1 MIIDLFA
8 GPGGWSTGLNM
19 IGRAETVGIEWDKAA
34 CDTARA
40 AGHERMQADIAG
52 LDPFTIGG
60 TDVEGIIASPP
71 CQGFSMAGKGKGRE
85 DSARLIAA
93 VGDFAHGDPRATLH
107 ATMTD
112 DRSLLALEPL
122 RWVLD
127 LEPEWTTWEQVPAV
141 LPLWEACAEVLRAD
155 GYDVWTGLVQA
166 ETLGVPQ
173 TRKRAILRARRGVL
187 EPLTLTHSRYYPRTK
202 DKLDPGVAKWV
213 SMAEALGWGMTRRPS
228 MTVTAGGTGSGG
240 AEPFG
245 NAARQGMRRELD
257 AGRWLFAGA
266 GATAV
271 DTAGQVR
278 RTLDEPG
285 HTITGKGTAAWLP
298 VEYVNGN
305 QANSARRP
313 LTEPAPTVHFG
324 ERMNLVTWQPTA
336 ANEGTTADDM
346 AWVHERPSPTIVGS
360 FAPDVVAAPGYRG
373 PGDGPRQKAKG
384 SVRVT
389 VQEAAV
395 LQSFP
400 ADYPWQGSK
409 TAQYRQ
415 VGDAVPP
422 LMAAHILASVGA
434 GVLPE
439 SIRNPESQRV
449 DGGELV
455 VMASRRDSPKWVAE
469 NGPRSNRTADQP
481 AVTITGESHRWSWQ
495 PATPSEE
502 ETA

>member
-1 MIIDLFA
+1 MIVDLFA

-19 IGRAETVGIEWDKAA
+19 VGRSETIGIEWDKAA

-40 AGHERMQADIAG
+40 AGHDRLQADIAE
-52 LDPFTIGG
+52 LDPFTVAGS
-60 TDVEGIIASPP
+60 DVEGLIASPP

-93 VGDFAHGDPRATLH
+93 VGDFAHGDPRETLH

-155 GYDVWTGLVQA
+155 GYDVWTGLVHA

-173 TRKRAILRARRGVL
+173 TRKRAILRARRGGL
-187 EPLTLTHSRYYPRTK
+187 DPLVLTHSRYYPRSK
-202 DKLDPGVAKWV
+202 DKLDPGVLKWV
-213 SMAEALGWGMTRRPS
+213 SMAEALGWGLVQRPS
-228 MTVTAGGTGSGG
+228 YSVMAGGKVMPDGTGGHGNSGAEWGG
-240 AEPFG
+240 ASVRNALREARDSGDPEVWAMRTGNFTARDYRGQRGVPFE
-245 NAARQGMRRELD
+245 R
-257 AGRWLFAGA
+257 GA
-266 GATAV
+266 N
-271 DTAGQVR
+271 
-278 RTLDEPG
+278 L
-285 HTITGKGTAAWLP
+285 
-298 VEYVNGN
+298 
-305 QANSARRP
+305 
-313 LTEPAPTVHFG
+313 PAPTIRSSPGSWV
-324 ERMNLVTWQPTA
+324 PTA
-336 ANEGTTADDM
+336 ANEGTTAEDM
-346 AWVHERPSPTIVGS
+346 AWVHERLSPTIVGS
-360 FAPDVVAAPGYRG
+360 FAPDIVAAPGYRG

-389 VQEAAV
+389 VQEAAI

-400 ADYPWQGSK
+400 ADYPWQGTK

-434 GVLPE
+434 GQL
-439 SIRNPESQRV
+439 
-449 DGGELV
+449 
-455 VMASRRDSPKWVAE
+455 DSEA
-469 NGPRSNRTADQP
+469 A
-481 AVTITGESHRWSWQ
+481 A
-495 PATPSEE
+495 
-502 ETA
+502 

>member
-40 AGHERMQADIAG
+40 AGHERMQADIAE

-127 LEPEWTTWEQVPAV
+127 LEPEWAAWEQVPAV
-141 LPLWEACAEVLRAD
+141 LPLWEACADVLRAD

-187 EPLTLTHSRYYPRTK
+187 EPLTLTHSRYYPRTR

-213 SMAEALGWGMTRRPS
+213 SMAEALTVAGLAVPGDMVRSNYGTGGDASKRGERDATDPS
-228 MTVTAGGTGSGG
+228 ATVTSHIGRNKWAYRASTQK
-240 AEPFG
+240 
-245 NAARQGMRRELD
+245 NAA
-257 AGRWLFAGA
+257 
-266 GATAV
+266 V
-271 DTAGQVR
+271 
-278 RTLDEPG
+278 RTLD
-285 HTITGKGTAAWLP
+285 L
-298 VEYVNGN
+298 
-305 QANSARRP
+305 
-313 LTEPAPTVHFG
+313 PAPTLAFG
-324 ERMNLVTWQPTA
+324 HDSASVRWVPAA
-336 ANEGTTADDM
+336 ANEGTTAEDM

-360 FAPDVVAAPGYRG
+360 FAPGYRG

-449 DGGELV
+449 DGGDLI

-502 ETA
+502 ETV

>member
-1 MIIDLFA
+1 VTIVDLFA

-19 IGRAETVGIEWDKAA
+19 IGRAETIGVEWDKAA

-40 AGHERMQADIAG
+40 AGHERLQADIAE

-60 TDVEGIIASPP
+60 SDVEGLIASPP

-93 VGDFAHGDPRATLH
+93 VGDFVHGDPRETLH
-107 ATMTD
+107 ATMSD
-112 DRSLLALEPL
+112 PRSVLALEPL

-141 LPLWEACAEVLRAD
+141 LPLWEACADVLRAD
-155 GYDVWTGLVQA
+155 GYDVETGLVTA

-173 TRKRAILRARRGVL
+173 TRKRAILRARRGTL
-187 EPLTLTHSRYYPRTK
+187 DPLILTHSRYYPRSK

-228 MTVTAGGTGSGG
+228 MTVTGGGTGSGG

-245 NAARQGMRRELD
+245 NAARQGMIRELEAGDWIYRSTTMANSARRPLDCPAPTIAFGHD
-257 AGRWLFAGA
+257 AGSAQWQMASAGP
-266 GATAV
+266 TARY
-271 DTAGQVR
+271 TAGQVPR
-278 RTLDEPG
+278 DVTDPAA
-285 HTITGKGTAAWLP
+285 TITGKGTAYWTP
-298 VEYVNGN
+298 TE
-305 QANSARRP
+305 QAELHSAK
-313 LTEPAPTVHFG
+313 T
-324 ERMNLVTWQPTA
+324 
-336 ANEGTTADDM
+336 
-346 AWVHERPSPTIVGS
+346 
-360 FAPDVVAAPGYRG
+360 
-373 PGDGPRQKAKG
+373 

-389 VQEAAV
+389 VQEAAI

-434 GVLPE
+434 GKLAE
-439 SIRNPESQRV
+439 
-449 DGGELV
+449 
-455 VMASRRDSPKWVAE
+455 VA
-469 NGPRSNRTADQP
+469 A
-481 AVTITGESHRWSWQ
+481 
-495 PATPSEE
+495 
-502 ETA
+502 

>member
-40 AGHERMQADIAG
+40 AGHERMQADIAE

-127 LEPEWTTWEQVPAV
+127 LEPEWTAWEQVPAV

-187 EPLTLTHSRYYPRTK
+187 GPLALTHSRYNQRSPE
-202 DKLDPGVAKWV
+202 KLDGRPRWV
-213 SMAEALGWGMTRRPS
+213 SMAEALGWGLANRPS
-228 MTVTAGGTGSGG
+228 YTVVGGGRRMADGTGGHGSSGAEWGGTSVRVALAEARDSGDPSRWVYRGS
-240 AEPFG
+240 
-245 NAARQGMRRELD
+245 NQSHAA
-257 AGRWLFAGA
+257 
-266 GATAV
+266 
-271 DTAGQVR
+271 
-278 RTLDEPG
+278 
-285 HTITGKGTAAWLP
+285 K
-298 VEYVNGN
+298 
-305 QANSARRP
+305 RP
-313 LTEPAPTVHFG
+313 LTEPAPTVNFA
-324 ERMNLVTWQPTA
+324 ER
-336 ANEGTTADDM
+336 ANKVEWMPAET
-346 AWVHERPSPTIVGS
+346 
-360 FAPDVVAAPGYRG
+360 APDP
-373 PGDGPRQKAKG
+373 KASG
-384 SVRVT
+384 VRVT

-434 GVLPE
+434 G
-439 SIRNPESQRV
+439 
-449 DGGELV
+449 EL
-455 VMASRRDSPKWVAE
+455 ALEAVA
-469 NGPRSNRTADQP
+469 
-481 AVTITGESHRWSWQ
+481 
-495 PATPSEE
+495 
-502 ETA
+502 

>member
-1 MIIDLFA
+1 MIVDLFA
-8 GPGGWSTGLNM
+8 GPGGWDVGLGM
-19 IGRAETVGIEWDKAA
+19 VGRRDVIGVEWDKAA
-34 CDTARA
+34 CETARA
-40 AGHERMQADIAG
+40 AGHERMQADIAE

-93 VGDFAHGDPRATLH
+93 VGDFAHGDPRDTLRS
-107 ATMTD
+107 TMTD

-187 EPLTLTHSRYYPRTK
+187 EPLVLTHSRYYPRTK

-213 SMAEALGWGMTRRPS
+213 SMAEALEAS
-228 MTVTAGGTGSGG
+228 GTGFLRSNYNHGG
-240 AEPFG
+240 QLGTPGE
-245 NAARQGMRRELD
+245 RELD
-257 AGRWLFAGA
+257 EPSFTVTSKFDRNRWIYRY
-266 GATAV
+266 T
-271 DTAGQVR
+271 TM
-278 RTLDEPG
+278 
-285 HTITGKGTAAWLP
+285 
-298 VEYVNGN
+298 
-305 QANSARRP
+305 ANSARRT
-313 LTEPAPTVHFG
+313 LDTPAPTIAFG
-324 ERMNLVTWQPTA
+324 HDAGSAQWVPTA
-336 ANEGTTADDM
+336 ANEGTTAEDM
-346 AWVHERPSPTIVGS
+346 AWVNERPSPTIVGS

-389 VQEAAV
+389 VQEAAI

-422 LMAAHILASVGA
+422 LMAAHILSALGVGTIA
-434 GVLPE
+434 KE
-439 SIRNPESQRV
+439 H
-449 DGGELV
+449 
-455 VMASRRDSPKWVAE
+455 
-469 NGPRSNRTADQP
+469 QP
-481 AVTITGESHRWSWQ
+481 
-495 PATPSEE
+495 
-502 ETA
+502 

>member
-34 CDTARA
+34 CDTAQA
-40 AGHERMQADIAG
+40 AGHERLQADIAG

-60 TDVEGIIASPP
+60 ADVEGIIASPP

-93 VGDFAHGDPRATLH
+93 VGDFAHGDPRPTLH

-127 LEPEWTTWEQVPAV
+127 LEPEWTAWEQVPAV

-213 SMAEALGWGMTRRPS
+213 SMAEALGWGMTHRPAS
-228 MTVTAGGTGSGG
+228 TVVCAKQGGGPDPLSGGSGG
-240 AEPFG
+240 RAIYE
-245 NAARQGMRRELD
+245 RERA
-257 AGRWLFAGA
+257 AGRWQDPEVVRNPWQLADP
-266 GATAV
+266 TAWAYRASTQKNAAV
-271 DTAGQVR
+271 
-278 RTLDEPG
+278 RTLDLPAPTLAFG
-285 HTITGKGTAAWLP
+285 HDSASVQWVYRGS
-298 VEYVNGN
+298 N
-305 QANSARRP
+305 QAHAAKRP
-313 LTEPAPTVHFG
+313 LTQPAPTVNFA
-324 ERMNLVTWQPTA
+324 ER
-336 ANEGTTADDM
+336 ANKVEWMPAET
-346 AWVHERPSPTIVGS
+346 
-360 FAPDVVAAPGYRG
+360 APDP
-373 PGDGPRQKAKG
+373 KASG
-384 SVRVT
+384 VRVT
-389 VQEAAV
+389 VQEAAA

>member
-1 MIIDLFA
+1 
-8 GPGGWSTGLNM
+8 M
-19 IGRAETVGIEWDKAA
+19 IGRSETVGIEWDKAA

-40 AGHERMQADIAG
+40 AGHNRMQADIAE
-52 LDPFTIGG
+52 LDPFDVAGS
-60 TDVEGIIASPP
+60 DVEGLIASPP

-85 DSARLIAA
+85 DSARLIAS
-93 VGDFAHGDPRATLH
+93 VGDFVNGDPRATLH

-173 TRKRAILRARRGVL
+173 TRKRAILRARRGLL
-187 EPLTLTHSRYYPRTK
+187 EPLVLTHSRYYPRSK
-202 DKLDPGVAKWV
+202 DKLDPGTLKWV
-213 SMAEALGWGMTRRPS
+213 SMAEALGWGLVQRPSYTVPAGSRNDEQGGGRNGSEWGGSGTRRLLAEAESSGDPS
-228 MTVTAGGTGSGG
+228 IWIYRSTTM
-240 AEPFG
+240 
-245 NAARQGMRRELD
+245 
-257 AGRWLFAGA
+257 
-266 GATAV
+266 
-271 DTAGQVR
+271 
-278 RTLDEPG
+278 
-285 HTITGKGTAAWLP
+285 
-298 VEYVNGN
+298 
-305 QANSARRP
+305 ANSARRP
-313 LTEPAPTVHFG
+313 LDCPAPTIAFG
-324 ERMNLVTWQPTA
+324 HDAGSAQWVPTA
-336 ANEGTTADDM
+336 ANEGTTLDDM

-373 PGDGPRQKAKG
+373 PGDGPRQKARG

-389 VQEAAV
+389 VQEAAI

-422 LMAAHILASVGA
+422 LMAAHIIASVGA
-434 GVLPE
+434 GSLTVE
-439 SIRNPESQRV
+439 TER
-449 DGGELV
+449 
-455 VMASRRDSPKWVAE
+455 AS
-469 NGPRSNRTADQP
+469 
-481 AVTITGESHRWSWQ
+481 
-495 PATPSEE
+495 
-502 ETA
+502 

>member
-1 MIIDLFA
+1 MIVDLFA

-19 IGRAETVGIEWDKAA
+19 IGRAETVGVEWDKAA

-40 AGHERMQADIAG
+40 AGHHRLQADIAE
-52 LDPFTIGG
+52 LDPLTVAG
-60 TDVEGIIASPP
+60 TDVEGLIASPP

-93 VGDFAHGDPRATLH
+93 VGDFVSGDPRPALH
-107 ATMTD
+107 ASMTD

-127 LEPEWTTWEQVPAV
+127 LEPKWTTWEQVPAV

-155 GYDVWTGLVQA
+155 GYDVETSLVQA

-173 TRKRAILRARRGVL
+173 TRKRAILRARRGRL
-187 EPLTLTHSRYYPRTK
+187 DPLILTHSKYYARSK
-202 DKLDPGVAKWV
+202 DKLDPGKSKWV
-213 SMAEALGWGMTRRPS
+213 SMAEALGWGLVQRPS
-228 MTVTAGGTGSGG
+228 YTVVAGGKVMADGTGGHGNSGSEWGG
-240 AEPFG
+240 ASVRKALAE
-245 NAARQGMRRELD
+245 ARDSGDPTRWMVA
-257 AGRWLFAGA
+257 AGRTGA
-266 GATAV
+266 GTPRPETSPA
-271 DTAGQVR
+271 
-278 RTLDEPG
+278 P
-285 HTITGKGTAAWLP
+285 TITGKGTAYILDTLDAYQP
-298 VEYVNGN
+298 G
-305 QANSARRP
+305 
-313 LTEPAPTVHFG
+313 
-324 ERMNLVTWQPTA
+324 PTA
-336 ANEGTTADDM
+336 ANEGTTLDDM

-389 VQEAAV
+389 VQEAAI

-415 VGDAVPP
+415 CGDAVPP
-422 LMAAHILASVGA
+422 VMAAHILASVGA
-434 GVLPE
+434 GVLPDHMANPEPRDAFAGGE
-439 SIRNPESQRV
+439 SIE
-449 DGGELV
+449 
-455 VMASRRDSPKWVAE
+455 MASRRDSPKWVAE

-481 AVTITGESHRWSWQ
+481 AVTITGEAHRWSWR
-495 PATPSEE
+495 PVEE
-502 ETA
+502 ESA

>member
-1 MIIDLFA
+1 MVIVDLFA

-34 CDTARA
+34 CDTGRA
-40 AGHERMQADIAG
+40 AGHERMQADIAQLIPRRTVRG
-52 LDPFTIGG
+52 
-60 TDVEGIIASPP
+60 DVEGLIASPP
-71 CQGFSMAGKGKGRE
+71 CQGFSMAGKGRGRE
-85 DSARLIAA
+85 DSELIIAA
-93 VGDFAHGDPRATLH
+93 AADMASGIDPRANL
-107 ATMTD
+107 ASRVKD
-112 DRSLLALEPL
+112 DRSVLALEPL

-173 TRKRAILRARRGVL
+173 TRKRAILRARRGLL
-187 EPLTLTHSRYYPRTK
+187 EPLILTHSRYYPRSK
-202 DKLDPGVAKWV
+202 DKLDPGVLKWV

-228 MTVTAGGTGSGG
+228 MTVTGGGTSSGG

-245 NAARQGMRRELD
+245 NAARQGMVRELE
-257 AGRWLFAGA
+257 AGDWIVRSSMG
-266 GATAV
+266 TPKV
-271 DTAGQVR
+271 DGRNGSHEFDPFNRPAHTVTTKVG
-278 RTLDEPG
+278 EW
-285 HTITGKGTAAWLP
+285 TITG
-298 VEYVNGN
+298 
-305 QANSARRP
+305 
-313 LTEPAPTVHFG
+313 
-324 ERMNLVTWQPTA
+324 PTA
-336 ANEGTTADDM
+336 ANEGDTLDDM
-346 AWVHERPSPTIVGS
+346 AWVHDRPSPTIVGS

-389 VQEAAV
+389 VQEAAI

-434 GVLPE
+434 GE
-439 SIRNPESQRV
+439 ITE
-449 DGGELV
+449 E
-455 VMASRRDSPKWVAE
+455 AVA
-469 NGPRSNRTADQP
+469 
-481 AVTITGESHRWSWQ
+481 
-495 PATPSEE
+495 
-502 ETA
+502 

>member
-60 TDVEGIIASPP
+60 TDVEGLIASPP
-71 CQGFSMAGKGKGRE
+71 CQGFSMAGRGKGRE

-187 EPLTLTHSRYYPRTK
+187 GPLALTHSKYYARTR

-213 SMAEALGWGMTRRPS
+213 SMAEALGWGMTHRPAS
-228 MTVTAGGTGSGG
+228 TVVCAKQGGGPDPLSGGSGG
-240 AEPFG
+240 RAIYE
-245 NAARQGMRRELD
+245 RERA
-257 AGRWLFAGA
+257 AGRWQDPEVVRNPWQLADP
-266 GATAV
+266 TAWAYRASTQKNAAV
-271 DTAGQVR
+271 
-278 RTLDEPG
+278 RTLDLPAPTLAFG
-285 HTITGKGTAAWLP
+285 HDSASVQWVYRGS
-298 VEYVNGN
+298 N
-305 QANSARRP
+305 QAHAAKRP
-313 LTEPAPTVHFG
+313 LTQPAPTVNFA
-324 ERMNLVTWQPTA
+324 ERANKVEWMPAETVTDP
-336 ANEGTTADDM
+336 
-346 AWVHERPSPTIVGS
+346 
-360 FAPDVVAAPGYRG
+360 
-373 PGDGPRQKAKG
+373 KASG
-384 SVRVT
+384 VRVT

-400 ADYPWQGSK
+400 ADYPWRGSK

-434 GVLPE
+434 VLY
-439 SIRNPESQRV
+439 
-449 DGGELV
+449 GKG
-455 VMASRRDSPKWVAE
+455 AVA
-469 NGPRSNRTADQP
+469 
-481 AVTITGESHRWSWQ
+481 
-495 PATPSEE
+495 
-502 ETA
+502 

>member
-34 CDTARA
+34 CETARA
-40 AGHERMQADIAG
+40 AGHERMQADIAE

-127 LEPEWTTWEQVPAV
+127 LEPEWTAWEQVPAV

-187 EPLTLTHSRYYPRTK
+187 EPLVLTHSKYYARSK
-202 DKLDPGVAKWV
+202 DKLDPGKLKWA
-213 SMAEALGWGMTRRPS
+213 SMAEALGWGMTHRPAS
-228 MTVTAGGTGSGG
+228 TVVCAKQGGGPDPLSGGSGGRAIYEREKAAGRWQDPEVVRNPWQLATNQGNPRDGYHSRDADSPAQTVTAQCRSW
-240 AEPFG
+240 
-245 NAARQGMRRELD
+245 N
-257 AGRWLFAGA
+257 W
-266 GATAV
+266 V
-271 DTAGQVR
+271 
-278 RTLDEPG
+278 
-285 HTITGKGTAAWLP
+285 
-298 VEYVNGN
+298 
-305 QANSARRP
+305 
-313 LTEPAPTVHFG
+313 
-324 ERMNLVTWQPTA
+324 PTA
-336 ANEGTTADDM
+336 ANEGTTAEDM
-346 AWVHERPSPTIVGS
+346 AWVHTRPSPTIVGS

-434 GVLPE
+434 G
-439 SIRNPESQRV
+439 
-449 DGGELV
+449 ELSLE
-455 VMASRRDSPKWVAE
+455 AIA
-469 NGPRSNRTADQP
+469 
-481 AVTITGESHRWSWQ
+481 
-495 PATPSEE
+495 
-502 ETA
+502 

>member
-1 MIIDLFA
+1 MIVDLFA

-19 IGRAETVGIEWDKAA
+19 IGRSETIGIEWDKAA

-40 AGHERMQADIAG
+40 AGHNRLQADIAE
-52 LDPFTIGG
+52 LDPLTVAGG
-60 TDVEGIIASPP
+60 EVEGIIASPP

-85 DSARLIAA
+85 DSARLIAS
-93 VGDFAHGDPRATLH
+93 VGDFANGDPRETLH
-107 ATMTD
+107 ATMSD

-173 TRKRAILRARRGVL
+173 TRKRAILRARRGGL
-187 EPLTLTHSRYYPRTK
+187 DPLVLTHSKYYARSK
-202 DKLDPGVAKWV
+202 DKLDPGVLKWV

-228 MTVTAGGTGSGG
+228 MTVTGGGTGAGG

-245 NAARQGMRRELD
+245 NAARQGMLRELE
-257 AGRWLFAGA
+257 AGDWVQKSG
-266 GATAV
+266 
-271 DTAGQVR
+271 DPEHWKR
-278 RTLDEPG
+278 RMDGWIYRST
-285 HTITGKGTAAWLP
+285 TM
-298 VEYVNGN
+298 
-305 QANSARRP
+305 ANSARRP
-313 LTEPAPTVHFG
+313 LDTPAPTIAFG
-324 ERMNLVTWQPTA
+324 HDAGSAQ
-336 ANEGTTADDM
+336 
-346 AWVHERPSPTIVGS
+346 WVKPS
-360 FAPDVVAAPGYRG
+360 A
-373 PGDGPRQKAKG
+373 

-389 VQEAAV
+389 VQEAAT

-422 LMAAHILASVGA
+422 LMAAHILQSVGA
-434 GVLPE
+434 GTFSAEASERMEAAESDWVLVPANGRVRTDGGGAWPRSVHLPAPTVTGEIGGQWVWRDDLPE
-439 SIRNPESQRV
+439 FRHET
-449 DGGELV
+449 G
-455 VMASRRDSPKWVAE
+455 
-469 NGPRSNRTADQP
+469 ADD
-481 AVTITGESHRWSWQ
+481 
-495 PATPSEE
+495 EE
-502 ETA
+502 VSA

>member
-1 MIIDLFA
+1 MSIIDLFA

-19 IGRAETVGIEWDKAA
+19 IGRAETIGIEWDKAA

-40 AGHERMQADIAG
+40 AGHNRLQADIAE
-52 LDPFTIGG
+52 LDPFTVAGS
-60 TDVEGIIASPP
+60 DVEGLIASPP

-93 VGDFAHGDPRATLH
+93 VGDFANGDPRDTLR

-127 LEPEWTTWEQVPAV
+127 LEPEWFCWEQVPAV

-155 GYDVWTGLVQA
+155 GYEVETGLVQA
-166 ETLGVPQ
+166 ETLAVPQ
-173 TRKRAILRARRGVL
+173 TRKRAIARGRRRRL
-187 EPLTLTHSRYYPRTK
+187 DPLVLTHSRYYPRSK
-202 DKLDPGVAKWV
+202 DKLDPGMQKWV
-213 SMAEALGWGMTRRPS
+213 SMAEALTAAGVSFPGEARLCPTNLRPH
-228 MTVTAGGTGSGG
+228 AALRHP
-240 AEPFG
+240 AEPAPTLAFG
-245 NAARQGMRRELD
+245 HEKPQ
-257 AGRWLFAGA
+257 W
-266 GATAV
+266 V
-271 DTAGQVR
+271 
-278 RTLDEPG
+278 
-285 HTITGKGTAAWLP
+285 
-298 VEYVNGN
+298 YVNGN

-313 LTEPAPTVHFG
+313 ITDPAPTVHFG

-336 ANEGTTADDM
+336 ANEGDTLDDM
-346 AWVHERPSPTIVGS
+346 AWVHDRPSPTIVGS

-389 VQEAAV
+389 VQEAAI

-422 LMAAHILASVGA
+422 LMAAHILQSVGA
-434 GVLPE
+434 GQLTIDE
-439 SIRNPESQRV
+439 EK
-449 DGGELV
+449 
-455 VMASRRDSPKWVAE
+455 AS
-469 NGPRSNRTADQP
+469 
-481 AVTITGESHRWSWQ
+481 
-495 PATPSEE
+495 
-502 ETA
+502 

>member
-1 MIIDLFA
+1 MILDLFA

-40 AGHERMQADIAG
+40 AGHERMQADIAE

-60 TDVEGIIASPP
+60 TDVEGVIASPP

-187 EPLTLTHSRYYPRTK
+187 EPLTLTHSKYYARTK

-213 SMAEALGWGMTRRPS
+213 SMAEALGWGMTHRPAT
-228 MTVTAGGTGSGG
+228 TVVCAKQGGGPDPLSCGSGG
-240 AEPFG
+240 RAVYEKER
-245 NAARQGMRRELD
+245 A
-257 AGRWLFAGA
+257 AGRWADPEIVRNPWQL
-266 GATAV
+266 AV
-271 DTAGQVR
+271 
-278 RTLDEPG
+278 
-285 HTITGKGTAAWLP
+285 
-298 VEYVNGN
+298 
-305 QANSARRP
+305 
-313 LTEPAPTVHFG
+313 
-324 ERMNLVTWQPTA
+324 PTA
-336 ANEGTTADDM
+336 ANEGTTLDDM
-346 AWVHERPSPTIVGS
+346 AWVNTRPSPTIVGS

-389 VQEAAV
+389 VQEAAI

-434 GVLPE
+434 GVLTTE
-439 SIRNPESQRV
+439 K
-449 DGGELV
+449 
-455 VMASRRDSPKWVAE
+455 AA
-469 NGPRSNRTADQP
+469 
-481 AVTITGESHRWSWQ
+481 
-495 PATPSEE
+495 
-502 ETA
+502 

>member
-1 MIIDLFA
+1 
-8 GPGGWSTGLNM
+8 
-19 IGRAETVGIEWDKAA
+19 
-34 CDTARA
+34 
-40 AGHERMQADIAG
+40 MQADIAE

-60 TDVEGIIASPP
+60 ADVEGIIASPP

-127 LEPEWTTWEQVPAV
+127 LEPEWTAWEQVPAV
-141 LPLWEACAEVLRAD
+141 LPLWEACADVLRAD

-187 EPLTLTHSRYYPRTK
+187 EPLVLTHSRYYPRTK

-213 SMAEALGWGMTRRPS
+213 SMAEALGRSGWLRHNSGHRDRPRNPD
-228 MTVTAGGTGSGG
+228 TGKQIVRECDGSDYYLRFPTDAPAPSLTTQVG
-240 AEPFG
+240 AWAWDDATSEDG
-245 NAARQGMRRELD
+245 IRWAYRASTQKNAA
-257 AGRWLFAGA
+257 
-266 GATAV
+266 V
-271 DTAGQVR
+271 
-278 RTLDEPG
+278 RTLDLPAPTLAFG
-285 HTITGKGTAAWLP
+285 HDSASVQWVYRGS
-298 VEYVNGN
+298 N
-305 QANSARRP
+305 QAHAAKRP
-313 LTEPAPTVHFG
+313 LTSPAPTVNFA
-324 ERMNLVTWQPTA
+324 ERANKVEWMPT
-336 ANEGTTADDM
+336 ET
-346 AWVHERPSPTIVGS
+346 
-360 FAPDVVAAPGYRG
+360 APDP
-373 PGDGPRQKAKG
+373 KASG
-384 SVRVT
+384 VRVT

-434 GVLPE
+434 G
-439 SIRNPESQRV
+439 
-449 DGGELV
+449 ELSLE
-455 VMASRRDSPKWVAE
+455 AVA
-469 NGPRSNRTADQP
+469 
-481 AVTITGESHRWSWQ
+481 
-495 PATPSEE
+495 
-502 ETA
+502 

>member
-1 MIIDLFA
+1 MTIVDLFA

-19 IGRAETVGIEWDKAA
+19 IGRAETIGIEWDNAA
-34 CDTARA
+34 CDTATA
-40 AGHERMQADIAG
+40 AGHHRLQADIAE
-52 LDPFTIGG
+52 LDPFTVAGS
-60 TDVEGIIASPP
+60 DVEGLIASPP

-93 VGDFAHGDPRATLH
+93 VGDFANGDPRETLH

-122 RWVLD
+122 RWALD

-173 TRKRAILRARRGVL
+173 TRKRAILRARRGGL
-187 EPLTLTHSRYYPRTK
+187 DPLVLTHSKYYARSK
-202 DKLDPGVAKWV
+202 DKLDPGALKWV
-213 SMAEALGWGMTRRPS
+213 SMAEALGWGLVQRPS
-228 MTVTAGGTGSGG
+228 YSIMAGGKVMADGTGGHGNSGAEWGG
-240 AEPFG
+240 ASVRQALRE
-245 NAARQGMRRELD
+245 ARDSGD
-257 AGRWLFAGA
+257 
-266 GATAV
+266 
-271 DTAGQVR
+271 
-278 RTLDEPG
+278 PS
-285 HTITGKGTAAWLP
+285 I
-298 VEYVNGN
+298 
-305 QANSARRP
+305 
-313 LTEPAPTVHFG
+313 
-324 ERMNLVTWQPTA
+324 WQPTA
-336 ANEGTTADDM
+336 ANEGDTLDDM

-389 VQEAAV
+389 VQEAAI

-422 LMAAHILASVGA
+422 LMAAHILQSVGA
-434 GVLPE
+434 GKLKTE
-439 SIRNPESQRV
+439 R
-449 DGGELV
+449 
-455 VMASRRDSPKWVAE
+455 AA
-469 NGPRSNRTADQP
+469 
-481 AVTITGESHRWSWQ
+481 
-495 PATPSEE
+495 
-502 ETA
+502 

>member
-34 CDTARA
+34 CETARA
-40 AGHERMQADIAG
+40 AGHERMQADIAE

-93 VGDFAHGDPRATLH
+93 VGDFAHGDPRDTLRS
-107 ATMTD
+107 TMTD

-213 SMAEALGWGMTRRPS
+213 SMAEALGWGMTHRPAS
-228 MTVTAGGTGSGG
+228 TVVCAKQGGGPDPLSGGSGG
-240 AEPFG
+240 RAIYE
-245 NAARQGMRRELD
+245 RERA
-257 AGRWLFAGA
+257 AGRWQDPEVVRNPWQLADP
-266 GATAV
+266 TAWAYRAS
-271 DTAGQVR
+271 TQ
-278 RTLDEPG
+278 
-285 HTITGKGTAAWLP
+285 KNAAASVQW
-298 VEYVNGN
+298 VYRGSN
-305 QANSARRP
+305 QAHAAKRP
-313 LTEPAPTVHFG
+313 LTSPAPTVNFA
-324 ERMNLVTWQPTA
+324 ERANKVEWMPT
-336 ANEGTTADDM
+336 ET
-346 AWVHERPSPTIVGS
+346 
-360 FAPDVVAAPGYRG
+360 APDP
-373 PGDGPRQKAKG
+373 KASG
-384 SVRVT
+384 VRVT

-422 LMAAHILASVGA
+422 LMAAHILSALGVGTIA
-434 GVLPE
+434 KE
-439 SIRNPESQRV
+439 H
-449 DGGELV
+449 
-455 VMASRRDSPKWVAE
+455 
-469 NGPRSNRTADQP
+469 QP
-481 AVTITGESHRWSWQ
+481 
-495 PATPSEE
+495 
-502 ETA
+502 

>member
-34 CDTARA
+34 CDTAQA
-40 AGHERMQADIAG
+40 AGHERLQADIAG

-60 TDVEGIIASPP
+60 ADVEGIIASPP

-93 VGDFAHGDPRATLH
+93 VGDFAHGDPRPTLH

-127 LEPEWTTWEQVPAV
+127 LEPEWTAWEQVPAV

-187 EPLTLTHSRYYPRTK
+187 EPLALTHSRYYPRSK
-202 DKLDPGVAKWV
+202 DKLDAGVAKWV
-213 SMAEALGWGMTRRPS
+213 SMAEALGWGLVQRPS
-228 MTVTAGGTGSGG
+228 YSVMAGGRVMADGTGGHGNSGSEWGG
-240 AEPFG
+240 AS
-245 NAARQGMRRELD
+245 
-257 AGRWLFAGA
+257 
-266 GATAV
+266 
-271 DTAGQVR
+271 VR
-278 RTLDEPG
+278 KVLAEAEASGDPTLWMPR
-285 HTITGKGTAAWLP
+285 

-305 QANSARRP
+305 QANSARRAED
-313 LTEPAPTVHFG
+313 EPAPTVHFG
-324 ERMNLVTWQPTA
+324 ERMNLVEWQLETNQGNPRDGYHARQTTSPAQTVTA
-336 ANEGTTADDM
+336 QCRSWNWRNPPE
-346 AWVHERPSPTIVGS
+346 ESR
-360 FAPDVVAAPGYRG
+360 
-373 PGDGPRQKAKG
+373 
-384 SVRVT
+384 RVT

-434 GVLPE
+434 GL
-439 SIRNPESQRV
+439 
-449 DGGELV
+449 DG
-455 VMASRRDSPKWVAE
+455 
-469 NGPRSNRTADQP
+469 NRPTTDL
-481 AVTITGESHRWSWQ
+481 GDDE
-495 PATPSEE
+495 
-502 ETA
+502 

>member
-60 TDVEGIIASPP
+60 TDVEGLIASPP
-71 CQGFSMAGKGKGRE
+71 CQGFSMAGRGKGRE

-187 EPLTLTHSRYYPRTK
+187 GPLALTHSRYYPRTK

-213 SMAEALGWGMTRRPS
+213 SMAEALTTAGLAVPGDMVRSNYGTGGDASKRGERDATDPS
-228 MTVTAGGTGSGG
+228 ATVTSHIGRNKWAYRASTQK
-240 AEPFG
+240 
-245 NAARQGMRRELD
+245 NAA
-257 AGRWLFAGA
+257 
-266 GATAV
+266 V
-271 DTAGQVR
+271 
-278 RTLDEPG
+278 RTLDLPAPTLAFG
-285 HTITGKGTAAWLP
+285 HDSASVQWVYRGS
-298 VEYVNGN
+298 N
-305 QANSARRP
+305 QAHAAKRP
-313 LTEPAPTVHFG
+313 LTQPAPTVNFA
-324 ERMNLVTWQPTA
+324 ERANKVEWMPAETVTDP
-336 ANEGTTADDM
+336 
-346 AWVHERPSPTIVGS
+346 
-360 FAPDVVAAPGYRG
+360 
-373 PGDGPRQKAKG
+373 KASG
-384 SVRVT
+384 VRVT

-400 ADYPWQGSK
+400 ADYPWRGSK

-434 GVLPE
+434 VLY
-439 SIRNPESQRV
+439 
-449 DGGELV
+449 GKG
-455 VMASRRDSPKWVAE
+455 AVA
-469 NGPRSNRTADQP
+469 
-481 AVTITGESHRWSWQ
+481 
-495 PATPSEE
+495 
-502 ETA
+502 